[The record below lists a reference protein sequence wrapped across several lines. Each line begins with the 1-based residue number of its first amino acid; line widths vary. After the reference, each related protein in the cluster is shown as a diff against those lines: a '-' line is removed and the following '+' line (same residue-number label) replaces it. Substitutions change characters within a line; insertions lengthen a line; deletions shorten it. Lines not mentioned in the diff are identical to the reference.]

1 MCLWPLT
8 MPKLLSSKQVVKVL
22 ENNNFIFIS
31 QKGSHLKF
39 RKDGM
44 KTKTVIVPTGKKE
57 IPIGTLYSIIRQ
69 SSLLKEDFGI

>member
-1 MCLWPLT
+1 